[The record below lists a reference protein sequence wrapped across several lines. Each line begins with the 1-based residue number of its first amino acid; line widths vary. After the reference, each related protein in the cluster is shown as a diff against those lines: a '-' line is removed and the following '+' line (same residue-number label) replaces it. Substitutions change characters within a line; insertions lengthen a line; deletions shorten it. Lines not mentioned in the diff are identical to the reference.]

1 MLSDSHSSERT
12 ASATAWPVSAS
23 PTRPRNST
31 PIWAISLKVRLSAAG
46 R

>member
-1 MLSDSHSSERT
+1 MLSDSHASERA

-23 PTRPRNST
+23 PARPMNST
-31 PIWAISLKVRLSAAG
+31 PIWAISLNVWLSAAG